1 MNYKRIVPNS
11 ISGISLMLGVVSIFF
26 TIENDFFPAAL
37 CIILSV
43 VADSL
48 DGRAA
53 RALGVSGPFGV
64 EMDSLCDLGA
74 FGVAPAILIY
84 QFGLTDLGWWGKIIA
99 GLYTFFGAMRLA
111 RFNVNTATVH
121 GYFQGMPIPAGAC
134 CIATYVLSGFNFPP
148 VATAVMTLAIAVILY
163 SNVKFP
169 DFKGHGNPM
178 FRYPVLHVHVFHRRR
193 PECGL
198 CHAVPQTAER
208 LRCLNE
214 LCVRCRHDTV
224 AAGHRI
230 LYDLL
235 LCDFLVRAVR

>member
-1 MNYKRIVPNS
+1 MNYKRIVPNT
-11 ISGISLMLGVVSIFF
+11 ISGISLVLGVFSIFYTQEQNYF
-26 TIENDFFPAAL
+26 MAAI

-84 QFGLTDLGWWGKIIA
+84 QFALTDLGWWGKIIA
-99 GLYTFFGAMRLA
+99 GLYAFFGCMRLA
-111 RFNVNTATVH
+111 RFNVKTSVVH

-134 CIATYVLSGFNFPP
+134 CIATYVLSGFQFTPF
-148 VATAVMTLAIAVILY
+148 VSGIMTLAVALILY

-169 DFKGHGNPM
+169 DFKGKGNPM
-178 FRYPVLHVHVFHRRR
+178 YRYPVILAVLIGGYLLAQR
-193 PECGL
+193 PSAWPFVGMFTYFIAGVIN
-198 CHAVPQTAER
+198 AVYCALFVKEQ
-208 LRCLNE
+208 
-214 LCVRCRHDTV
+214 
-224 AAGHRI
+224 G
-230 LYDLL
+230 
-235 LCDFLVRAVR
+235 

>member
-11 ISGISLMLGVVSIFF
+11 ISGISLVLGVISIFY
-26 TIENDFFPAAL
+26 TIEENFFAAAL
-37 CIILSV
+37 CILLSV

-134 CIATYVLSGFNFPP
+134 CLATYVLSGFSFPP
-148 VATAVMTLAIAVILY
+148 VPTAVMTLAIAIILY
-163 SNVKFP
+163 SNVRFP
-169 DFKGHGNPM
+169 DFKGHGTPCSAIRFSCPSSLGFTFYGSGLPAGPLSACSHTLSQGLSMRFMSCCSENS
-178 FRYPVLHVHVFHRRR
+178 RKAEVL
-193 PECGL
+193 
-198 CHAVPQTAER
+198 A
-208 LRCLNE
+208 
-214 LCVRCRHDTV
+214 
-224 AAGHRI
+224 
-230 LYDLL
+230 
-235 LCDFLVRAVR
+235 

>member
-1 MNYKRIVPNS
+1 MNYKRIVPNT
-11 ISGISLMLGVVSIFF
+11 ISGISLVLGVISIFY
-26 TIENDFFPAAL
+26 TIDKEFSMAAI

-53 RALGVSGPFGV
+53 RLLGVSGPFGV

-84 QFGLTDLGWWGKIIA
+84 EFGLTEFLWWGKIIA
-99 GLYTFFGAMRLA
+99 GIYCFMGAMRLA
-111 RFNVNTATVH
+111 RFNVNSSVVH

-134 CIATYVLSGFNFPP
+134 VIATYVLSGFNFPQ
-148 VATAVMTLAIAVILY
+148 VFTAGLTFATAVILY

-178 FRYPVLHVHVFHRRR
+178 YKLPVVLAVLIGLALLYER
-193 PECGL
+193 P
-198 CHAVPQTAER
+198 
-208 LRCLNE
+208 
-214 LCVRCRHDTV
+214 
-224 AAGHRI
+224 AGWPFVCMFTYFI
-230 LYDLL
+230 AGVINGFYALL
-235 LCDFLVRAVR
+235 FMKQQKGE